1 MPDFY
6 DRLPSLPQVMTAVI
20 ACLGGIIIYLDLQA
34 AGSAELPPL
43 PPLPGSLQAA
53 GPLPGGSAAAALPD
67 VRTFVIF
74 DSHAL
79 AGGEYELAIGRQFAD
94 LNEWQAGVPS
104 SEWCYIP
111 LNGSGALDSKLHI
124 RNFSEGELLDYTI
137 TDAELKSAG
146 LNRNLVREAMGKC
159 VFIQER
165 GIPVEP
171 GQIVMNGARG
181 FL

>member
-1 MPDFY
+1 M
-6 DRLPSLPQVMTAVI
+6 
-20 ACLGGIIIYLDLQA
+20 
-34 AGSAELPPL
+34 
-43 PPLPGSLQAA
+43 
-53 GPLPGGSAAAALPD
+53 
-67 VRTFVIF
+67 
-74 DSHAL
+74 
-79 AGGEYELAIGRQFAD
+79 
-94 LNEWQAGVPS
+94 PS

-165 GIPVEP
+165 GYPSSRV
-171 GQIVMNGARG
+171 RS
-181 FL
+181 